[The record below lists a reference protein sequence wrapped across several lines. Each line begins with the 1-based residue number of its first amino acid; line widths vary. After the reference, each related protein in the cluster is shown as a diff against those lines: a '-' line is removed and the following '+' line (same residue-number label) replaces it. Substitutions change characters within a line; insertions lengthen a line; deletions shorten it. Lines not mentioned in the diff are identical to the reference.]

1 MSEAGAVGASDGRV
15 AAGPDRWADAL
26 LAARL
31 LAADPG
37 LGGIVLRS
45 AAGSAR
51 DAWLEAYRAALPSDA
66 VPIIR
71 RIPTNIDD
79 ERLLGGLDLAATL
92 SAGRPIVLRGVLAEA
107 DGGTIVVPMAERIDA
122 ALAGKLAAV
131 IDAGEVAVERDGV
144 SLRLPARVTLVL
156 LDEGIDDEAVP
167 AGLAERCAFWV
178 DLAGL
183 SPPGR
188 PSTMQEHGP
197 PPPKTGEDLLDPPRN
212 GEGDRAAWRGGGA
225 AVPDTIP
232 DSALETLAATALA
245 FGVGSARA
253 ALFALRAAC
262 ACAAIAGRAVVT
274 EADIIAAARLV
285 LMPRATRMPAPPE
298 AEDSPEPPPPPEN
311 DDSDANT
318 DSPDDNELTAQ
329 TDIVVE
335 AVRAA
340 LPPGLLAA
348 LSTGTASAGKRG
360 GAGGKR
366 KAATRGRPSGSRA
379 GSPGARQRL
388 ALVDTIRAAAPWQKL
403 RRADAPGVQDST
415 RVIVRRDDFRVGR
428 FIERAES
435 TTIFAVDASGS
446 AAIARLAEAKGAV
459 ELLLAEAYVK
469 RTQVALVAFRGTV
482 AEVVLPPTRSLARA
496 KRCLADL
503 AGGGGTPLAAGL
515 DTAIDLARA
524 AKGRGRTPFVVVL
537 TDGRANIARD
547 GTASRERAVADVL
560 AVARGFVADR
570 IAAAFI
576 DTSPRPRPE
585 GAAIAAA
592 MGARYAPLPAAG
604 AAAMAG
610 VVRALS

>member
-1 MSEAGAVGASDGRV
+1 M
-15 AAGPDRWADAL
+15 

-45 AAGSAR
+45 AAGPAR
-51 DAWLEAYRAALPSDA
+51 DAWLDAYRAALPSDA
-66 VPIIR
+66 APIIR

-92 SAGRPIVLRGVLAEA
+92 SAGRPVVLRGVLAEA

-122 ALAGKLAAV
+122 PFAGKLAAV

-144 SLRLPARVTLVL
+144 SLRLPARVTVVL

-178 DLAGL
+178 DLAGV
-183 SPPGR
+183 R
-188 PSTMQEHGP
+188 APSTTPETARSP
-197 PPPKTGEDLLDPPRN
+197 SPASAREDFLDPPPSS
-212 GEGDRAAWRGGGA
+212 GEGDRRSCDGGGGV
-225 AVPDTIP
+225 AVSDL
-232 DSALETLAATALA
+232 ALEPLVATALA
-245 FGVGSARA
+245 FGVDSARA
-253 ALFALRAAC
+253 TLLALRAARG
-262 ACAAIAGRAVVT
+262 CAAIAGRAEVT
-274 EADIIAAARLV
+274 EEDVITAARLV
-285 LMPRATRMPAPPE
+285 LMPRATRLLAPPE
-298 AEDSPEPPPPPEN
+298 AEAEEPPPPQ
-311 DDSDANT
+311 DTDRDDANT
-318 DSPDDNELTAQ
+318 DSSEENELTAQ
-329 TDIVVE
+329 TDIIVE

-340 LPPGLLAA
+340 LPAGLLAA
-348 LSTGTASAGKRG
+348 LSADTANAGKRG
-360 GAGGKR
+360 GAGAKR

-379 GSPGARQRL
+379 GTPGAGQRL
-388 ALVDTIRAAAPWQKL
+388 ALIDTIRAAAPWQKL
-403 RRADAPGVQDST
+403 RRTAAEGST
-415 RVIVRRDDFRVGR
+415 RVIVRRDDFRIRR
-428 FIERAES
+428 FVDRAES

-515 DTAIDLARA
+515 DAAIDLARA

-547 GTASRERAVADVL
+547 GTASRERAGADAL
-560 AVARGFVADR
+560 TVARGFVAER

>member
-1 MSEAGAVGASDGRV
+1 MSEAGGLRDGGGASV
-15 AAGPDRWADAL
+15 PPDRWADAL

-37 LGGIVLRS
+37 LSGIVVRS
-45 AAGSAR
+45 AAGPAR
-51 DAWLEAYRAALPSDA
+51 DAWLEAYRAALAASGA
-66 VPIIR
+66 SPIIR

-107 DGGTIVVPMAERIDA
+107 DGGTIVVPMAERIDT

-131 IDAGEVAVERDGV
+131 IDASEVAVERDGV
-144 SLRLPARVTLVL
+144 SSRLPARVRVVL
-156 LDEGIDDEAVP
+156 LDEGIDDEAVS
-167 AGLAERCAFWV
+167 AALAERCAFWV
-178 DLAGL
+178 DLAGVRAPSITPEAAR
-183 SPPGR
+183 SPSPASTREDFSGPL
-188 PSTMQEHGP
+188 PSS
-197 PPPKTGEDLLDPPRN
+197 
-212 GEGDRAAWRGGGA
+212 GEGDHRSCDGGGGVA
-225 AVPDTIP
+225 LT

-253 ALFALRAAC
+253 TLFAARAARG
-262 ACAAIAGRAVVT
+262 CAALDGRAAVT
-274 EADIIAAARLV
+274 EDDVIAAARLV

-298 AEDSPEPPPPPEN
+298 AEAEEPPPPQDTDR
-311 DDSDANT
+311 DDGET

-348 LSTGTASAGKRG
+348 LSAGTASAGKRG
-360 GAGGKR
+360 GAGARR

-379 GSPGARQRL
+379 GSSGAGQRL
-388 ALVDTIRAAAPWQKL
+388 ALIDTIRAAAPWQKL
-403 RRADAPGVQDST
+403 RRAAADGST
-415 RVIVRRDDFRVGR
+415 CVIIRRDDFRVRR

-446 AAIARLAEAKGAV
+446 AAIARLADSKGAV

-496 KRCLADL
+496 KRCLADM

-515 DTAIDLARA
+515 DAAIGLARA
-524 AKGRGRTPFVVVL
+524 AKRRGRTPFVVVL

-547 GTASRERAVADVL
+547 GTASRERAGADAL
-560 AVARGFVADR
+560 TVARGFVTDR

-610 VVRALS
+610 VVRALAQ

>member
-1 MSEAGAVGASDGRV
+1 MGEGGGEVPP
-15 AAGPDRWADAL
+15 AAPDRWADAL

-37 LGGIVLRS
+37 LGGIVVRS
-45 AAGSAR
+45 AAGPAR
-51 DAWLEAYRAALPSDA
+51 DAWLEAYRGALPSEGSA
-66 VPIIR
+66 SIIR
-71 RIPTNIDD
+71 RIPTSIDD

-107 DGGTIVVPMAERIDA
+107 DGGTIVVPMAERIDVG
-122 ALAGKLAAV
+122 LAGKLAAV

-144 SLRLPARVTLVL
+144 SLRLPARVTFVL

-167 AGLAERCAFWV
+167 AALAERCAFWV
-178 DLAGL
+178 DLAGV
-183 SPPGR
+183 R
-188 PSTMQEHGP
+188 APSTTETARSPSPASAREDFSGP
-197 PPPKTGEDLLDPPRN
+197 PPSS
-212 GEGDRAAWRGGGA
+212 GEGDHRPCDGGGGVA
-225 AVPDTIP
+225 LP
-232 DSALETLAATALA
+232 DSALETLTATALA
-245 FGVGSARA
+245 FGIHSARA
-253 ALFALRAAC
+253 TLFALRAARS
-262 ACAAIAGRAVVT
+262 CAALAGHAAMT
-274 EADIIAAARLV
+274 EDDVITAARLV
-285 LMPRATRMPAPPE
+285 LMARATRMPAPPE
-298 AEDSPEPPPPPEN
+298 AEAEQAPPPLEKN
-311 DDSDANT
+311 DGEDTKT
-318 DSPDDNELTAQ
+318 DSPDDNELTSQ

-348 LSTGTASAGKRG
+348 LSAGTASAGKRG
-360 GAGGKR
+360 GAGAKR

-379 GSPGARQRL
+379 GTPGAGQRL
-388 ALVDTIRAAAPWQKL
+388 ALIDTIRAAAPWQKL
-403 RRADAPGVQDST
+403 RRTGAEGST
-415 RVIVRRDDFRVGR
+415 RVIVRRDDFRIRR
-428 FIERAES
+428 FVERAES

-446 AAIARLAEAKGAV
+446 AAIARLAESKGAV

-469 RTQVALVAFRGTV
+469 RTQVALIAFRGTV

-496 KRCLADL
+496 KRCLADM

-515 DTAIDLARA
+515 NAAIDLARA
-524 AKGRGRTPFVVVL
+524 AKSRGRTPFVVVL

-547 GTASRERAVADVL
+547 GTASRERAGADAL
-560 AVARGFVADR
+560 TVARGFVAER

>member
-1 MSEAGAVGASDGRV
+1 MSETGGLGEGGGEVPP
-15 AAGPDRWADAL
+15 AAPDRWADAL

-31 LAADPG
+31 LAADPL
-37 LGGIVLRS
+37 LGGIVVRS
-45 AAGSAR
+45 AAGPAR
-51 DAWLEAYRAALPSDA
+51 DAWLEAYRSALPSEGSA
-66 VPIIR
+66 RIIR
-71 RIPTNIDD
+71 RIPTSIDD

-107 DGGTIVVPMAERIDA
+107 DGGTIVVPMAERIDT

-167 AGLAERCAFWV
+167 AALAERCGLWL
-178 DLAGL
+178 DLAGVAARSGPVEL
-183 SPPGR
+183 DGPDENCHPRERGDPRSQSPATLGSR
-188 PSTMQEHGP
+188 V
-197 PPPKTGEDLLDPPRN
+197 R
-212 GEGDRAAWRGGGA
+212 GDDIKIA
-225 AVPDTIP
+225 
-232 DSALETLAATALA
+232 DSALETLVATALA
-245 FGVGSARA
+245 FGVDSARA
-253 ALFALRAAC
+253 TLFALRAARGF
-262 ACAAIAGRAVVT
+262 AALAGRAAVEEDDVVT
-274 EADIIAAARLV
+274 AARLI

-298 AEDSPEPPPPPEN
+298 AEAEEPPPPQDTDRE
-311 DDSDANT
+311 DGNT

-348 LSTGTASAGKRG
+348 LSAGTASAGKRG
-360 GAGGKR
+360 GAGAKR

-379 GSPGARQRL
+379 GTPGAGQRL
-388 ALVDTIRAAAPWQKL
+388 ALIDTIRAAAPWQKL
-403 RRADAPGVQDST
+403 RRAGAEGST
-415 RVIVRRDDFRVGR
+415 RVIVRRDDFRIRR
-428 FIERAES
+428 FVERAES

-446 AAIARLAEAKGAV
+446 AAIARLAESKGAV

-469 RTQVALVAFRGTV
+469 RTQVALIAFRGAV
-482 AEVVLPPTRSLARA
+482 AEVILPPTRSLARA
-496 KRCLADL
+496 KRCLADM

-515 DTAIDLARA
+515 DAAFGLARA
-524 AKGRGRTPFVVVL
+524 AKSRGRTPFVVVL

-547 GTASRERAVADVL
+547 GTASRERAGADAL
-560 AVARGFVADR
+560 TVARGFVADR

-576 DTSPRPRPE
+576 DTSPRPRLE
-585 GAAIAAA
+585 GAGLAAA

-604 AAAMAG
+604 AVAMAG
-610 VVRALS
+610 VVRALTQ